1 MTLHRRDLLKY
12 GAVTTG
18 ALTLSRLATAGE
30 EPVTIKVAT
39 VAPDGTPWSE
49 QMKSLKTRVDAA
61 GKGAVRL
68 KPFLGGALGDENAT
82 AAECKRGSI
91 QIWGGS
97 TGALANVVPEL
108 GLFELP
114 YLFRSFAEADHV
126 IDKVLAAEMEKAL
139 EAKGLKLLFWA
150 ENGFR
155 HFGTSFGPVKTPDA
169 LKGKK
174 MRSQTNEAHL
184 EMYRALGASPV
195 PIEVTEVLSSLQT
208 GVVDGFDNTPLFT
221 FAASWH
227 KGIKH
232 YSLTEAIYQPGIVV
246 ANKDWFQKQTKEV
259 QDALVA
265 DQAGE
270 AQRGRKGVR
279 ELGPLLLENF
289 KTEKIALHELT
300 ADEKLAF
307 AKLCEPTHDKWA
319 AKVKTAAPLLKKAK
333 AALTEL
339 RKKA

>member
-1 MTLHRRDLLKY
+1 MHRRDLIKY

-18 ALTLSRLATAGE
+18 ALLGSRLALAGE
-30 EPVTIKVAT
+30 EPATIKLAT

-49 QMKSLKTRVDAA
+49 QMKSLKARVDAA
-61 GKGAVRL
+61 GKGALKL

-82 AAECKRGSI
+82 SAECKRGSI
-91 QIWGGS
+91 HIWGGS

-114 YLFRSFAEADHV
+114 YLFRNTAEADHV
-126 IDKVLAAEMEKAL
+126 IDTVLAADMQKAL

-155 HFGTSFGPVKTPDA
+155 NFGTSFGPVKSPDA

-174 MRSQTNEAHL
+174 MRSQATDAHL

-195 PIEVTEVLSSLQT
+195 PIETTEVLSSLQT

-232 YSLTEAIYQPGIVV
+232 YSLSEAIYQPGIVV
-246 ANKDWFQKQTKEV
+246 ANKDWFAKQGKEV
-259 QDALVA
+259 QDALLFDA
-265 DQAGE
+265 QGE
-270 AQRGRKGVR
+270 AVRGRKGVR

-289 KTEKIALHELT
+289 KTEKIALHELS

-307 AKLCEPTHDKWA
+307 AKLCEPTHEKWA
-319 AKVKTAAPLLKKAK
+319 AKNKAGAPLLKKAK
-333 AALTEL
+333 AALAEL
-339 RKKA
+339 RKKT

>member
-1 MTLHRRDLLKY
+1 MHRRQLLKY
-12 GAVTTG
+12 GAAATG
-18 ALTLSRLATAGE
+18 GLALSRLAQAGE
-30 EPVTIKVAT
+30 EPALIKLAT

-49 QMKSLKTRVDAA
+49 QMKSLKSRVETA
-61 GKGAVRL
+61 GKGAVKL

-91 QIWGGS
+91 QVWGGS

-108 GLFELP
+108 GLLELA
-114 YLFRSFAEADHV
+114 YLFRNLAEADHI
-126 IDKVLAAEMEKAL
+126 IDKVLAADLDKAL
-139 EAKGLKLLFWA
+139 DSKGLKLLFWA
-150 ENGFR
+150 ENGIR
-155 HFGTSFGPVKTPDA
+155 NFGTSFGPVKKPED

-174 MRSQTNEAHL
+174 MRSQTNDAHL

-232 YSLTEAIYQPGIVV
+232 YSLTEAIYQPGLVV
-246 ANKDWFQKQTKEV
+246 ANKEWFGKQTKEV
-259 QDALVA
+259 QDALVFDA
-265 DQAGE
+265 AGE
-270 AQRGRKGVR
+270 AVRGRKAVR

-289 KTEKIALHELT
+289 KNEKIAVHELT

-307 AKLCEPTHDKWA
+307 ARLCEPTHDKWA
-319 AKVKTAAPLLKKAK
+319 AKVKPAAPLLKKAK
-333 AALTEL
+333 AALAEL

>member
-1 MTLHRRDLLKY
+1 MMHRRDLIKY

-18 ALTLSRLATAGE
+18 ALLGSRMALAGD
-30 EPVTIKVAT
+30 EPATVKLAT
-39 VAPDGTPWSE
+39 VAPDGTPWSD
-49 QMKSLKTRVDAA
+49 QMKSLKARVDAA
-61 GKGAVRL
+61 AKGTLKL

-91 QIWGGS
+91 QVWGGS
-97 TGALANVVPEL
+97 TGSLANVVPEL

-114 YLFRSFAEADHV
+114 YLFRNVAEADHV
-126 IDKVLAAEMEKAL
+126 IDNVLAADMQKAL
-139 EAKGLKLLFWA
+139 DAKGLKLLFWA

-155 HFGTSFGPVKTPDA
+155 NFGTSFGPVKTPDA

-174 MRSQTNEAHL
+174 MRSQTNDAHL

-246 ANKDWFQKQTKEV
+246 ANKDWFVKQTKEV
-259 QDALVA
+259 QDALVFDA
-265 DQAGE
+265 AGE
-270 AQRGRKGVR
+270 AARGRKGVR

-289 KTEKIALHELT
+289 KTEKIALHDLT
-300 ADEKLAF
+300 DTEKLAF

-319 AKVKTAAPLLKKAK
+319 AGKSKAAAPLLKKAK
-333 AALTEL
+333 AALAEL
-339 RKKA
+339 RKKS

>member
-1 MTLHRRDLLKY
+1 MHRRQFLKY
-12 GAVTTG
+12 GAVATG
-18 ALTLSRLATAGE
+18 ALSLSRLAEAAD
-30 EPVTIKVAT
+30 EPQLIKVAT

-49 QMKSLKTRVDAA
+49 QMKSLKARVDAA
-61 GKGAVRL
+61 GKGAVKL

-82 AAECKRGSI
+82 ASECKRGSI
-91 QIWGGS
+91 QVWGGS
-97 TGALANVVPEL
+97 TGSLANVVPEL

-114 YLFRSFAEADHV
+114 YLFRTYAEADHV
-126 IDKVLAAEMEKAL
+126 IDKVLAVEMEKAL
-139 EAKGLKLLFWA
+139 ESKGLKLLFWA

-155 HFGTSFGPVKTPDA
+155 SFGTSFGPVKTPDA

-246 ANKDWFQKQTKEV
+246 ANKEWFDKQAKDV
-259 QDALVA
+259 QAALVA
-265 DQAGE
+265 DAAGE
-270 AQRGRKGVR
+270 AVRGRRGVR
-279 ELGPLLLENF
+279 ELAPLLLENF
-289 KTEKIALHELT
+289 KNEKIGLHQLT
-300 ADEKLAF
+300 ADEKMAF

-319 AKVKTAAPLLKKAK
+319 SGKTKAAAPLLKKAK
-333 AALTEL
+333 AALAEL